1 MTTFTEHEV
10 WEIINDLS
18 AARAGND
25 DYNDLAAKHTETI
38 DGLSEEELADFTE
51 KANLTAAAA
60 DAFKQHVETIVEDIL
75 QELQIPNEVAKWSA
89 ADLHRYLGAVQTKG
103 ELAELLS
110 LAPLA
115 AGDPRVLLAFVE
127 PQEDGEEGAEAT
139 DGD

>member
-25 DYNDLAAKHTETI
+25 DYNELAAKHTETI
-38 DGLSEEELADFTE
+38 DSLSEEELADFTE
-51 KANLTAAAA
+51 KANLIAATA
-60 DAFKQHVETIVEDIL
+60 DAFKQHVDAIANALLE
-75 QELQIPNEVAKWSA
+75 ELNIPSQMAKWTAS
-89 ADLHRYLGAVQTKG
+89 DVHKYMGAVQTKG
-103 ELAELLS
+103 ELADLLT

-115 AGDPRVLLAFVE
+115 MGDPRILLAFVE
-127 PQEDGEEGAEAT
+127 PQEDDEEGAEAT